1 MVIRKFLGASKKKEC
16 PLGIHFVTF
25 PCVLTLFYTVQSM
38 LVVAFPAIS
47 SHTACEDLSDVRLD
61 VVVHMSSFI
70 HQNTLMVGPI

>member
-1 MVIRKFLGASKKKEC
+1 M
-16 PLGIHFVTF
+16 GIHFVTF

-70 HQNTLMVGPI
+70 HQNTLMAWRFTGMPVLSIGSLIH